1 MKQELIDMTFIVV
14 GWLVLSYFYGIL
26 ISFTLSKIGQKK
38 WQPVA
43 GKKTDPFIH
52 GQLIGNIER
61 TFAMLLIS
69 LGNVGAMSMIVA
81 IKGFARWG
89 ELSKLDNDV
98 QSIAIDKFIIG
109 NLLSLGFPVLIAA
122 IWFFVSQF

>member
-1 MKQELIDMTFIVV
+1 MKQELIVMAFKVV
-14 GWLVLSYFYGIL
+14 GWLALSYLYGVL
-26 ISFTLSKIGQKK
+26 VSVVLSKIGQKK
-38 WQPVA
+38 WQPVT
-43 GKKTDPFIH
+43 GKKADPFIH

-61 TFAMLLIS
+61 TFAMLLIA

-89 ELSKLDNDV
+89 ELSKLDSDV
-98 QSIAIDKFIIG
+98 QGIAIDKFIIG

-122 IWFFVSQF
+122 IGFFASKL

>member
-1 MKQELIDMTFIVV
+1 MKQELIDTAFKVV
-14 GWLVLSYFYGIL
+14 GWLVVSYLYGVM
-26 ISFTLSKIGQKK
+26 ISFILGKIGQKK

-43 GKKTDPFIH
+43 GKKADPFIH

-61 TFAMLLIS
+61 TFAMLLIA

-89 ELSKLDNDV
+89 ELSKLDSDV

-122 IWFFVSQF
+122 IGFFASKL